1 MITRIKEYILLNENI
16 NISGLIPVIL
26 FTDVVGSSKL
36 WSDNPTLMEK
46 YLDQHFQLITELI
59 QKYDGFIVKTIGDAF
74 MIYFNKSDEA
84 LLNAIKFAKDVIINE
99 KQLSLRI
106 GIAAGNMYEK
116 KYTIQHCELVDF
128 FGNTI
133 NTASRLESKVAE
145 PNELAFTFLDSI
157 STTQSE
163 KIKDYIQDFQF
174 DKILYSNSC
183 SNDSELI
190 GKRSG
195 RLLTDIQIN
204 KCKNLQDLKGI
215 KDLVT
220 YKIKIK

>member
-1 MITRIKEYILLNENI
+1 MITKINEFRKLNENSVGI
-16 NISGLIPVIL
+16 IPVIL

-36 WSDNPTLMEK
+36 WSENANLMEQT
-46 YLDQHFQLITELI
+46 LDKHFELI
-59 QKYDGFIVKTIGDAF
+59 NNVIKDYDAFIVKTIGDAF
-74 MIYFNKSDEA
+74 MIYFNASDES
-84 LLNAIKFAKDVIINE
+84 LLNAIKCAHNIIINE
-99 KQLSLRI
+99 KTLSLRI
-106 GIAAGNMYEK
+106 GIAAGNMYK
-116 KYTIQHCELVDF
+116 KTYTIQHCQLVDF

-133 NTASRLESKVAE
+133 NTAARLESKVAE
-145 PNELAFTFLDSI
+145 ANGIAFTFLDSI

-163 KIKDYIQDFQF
+163 NIKNYIEQF
-174 DKILYSNSC
+174 NFKKILYSNSC
-183 SNDSELI
+183 LNDKELI

-204 KCKNLQDLKGI
+204 QCKKIQDLKGI